1 MSLKKYYLFISLIFS
16 VVLSMPIAHAS
27 VNDDLNSYFNSL
39 GFSSNVTSPQAYHG
53 QQAGYYTGGSVF
65 MRSAT
70 RDVQLVQLELPS
82 FRSGC
87 SGIDLYTGGFS
98 FINSDQIIPLMQNI
112 MNNSASYA
120 FTLAMETASPAL
132 ANVMKYWNDFASKIN
147 QANINSCEM
156 AESLVGGM
164 WPRVRGAQQRVCQ
177 DIGSNSNGLFT
188 DWAQAKQKCGTGN
201 EFTNTMNKARNDPR
215 YKNLVFD
222 SGNIT
227 WKAIKQ
233 NNLFGSD
240 DELAQFFMSLSGTV
254 IIYKDGAGDDEP
266 VKLSPPLPSLM
277 DKDKNNLIKTL
288 LEGGEVTTYKCDT
301 LDVDGCL
308 HPSKDG
314 KILITKDK
322 AFGNRI
328 KNLLD
333 DMVNKIIDDQPLTPE
348 EIGLLQSTS
357 LPIYKMLNVQAAF
370 AKDKKIIDVSSYA
383 DAVATDILFQYLE
396 QSLQIIRNNIAASQY
411 SEAILAELKPNI
423 DKELDQ
429 LRESQKTA
437 YSRMAISIQLIQQ
450 TQVIER
456 MLAGD
461 LSTDLA
467 NSLSWARGLK

>member
-1 MSLKKYYLFISLIFS
+1 MSLKQYVLLTSMIFWMLYSLPF
-16 VVLSMPIAHAS
+16 AHAS
-27 VNDDLNSYFNSL
+27 VNEDLNSYFNGL

-65 MRSAT
+65 MRSRT
-70 RDVQLVQLELPS
+70 RDVQLVELELPS
-82 FRSGC
+82 YRSGC
-87 SGIDLYTGGFS
+87 SGIDIFTGGFS

-132 ANVMKYWNDFASKIN
+132 ANVLKYWNDFARNIN

-164 WPRVRGAQQRVCQ
+164 WPRVRGAQERVCQ
-177 DIGSNSNGLFT
+177 DIGSNTNGLFT

-201 EFTNTMNKARNDPR
+201 EFSNTMNKARHDPR

-233 NNLFGSD
+233 NNLFGGD

-254 IIYKDGAGDDEP
+254 IIYKDGAGDDAP
-266 VKLSPPLPSLM
+266 VKFSPPLPSLM
-277 DKDKNNLIKTL
+277 DKDRNNLIKTL
-288 LEGGEVTTYKCDT
+288 LEGGDVTIYKCDT
-301 LDVDGCL
+301 LDADGCL

-314 KILITKDK
+314 KIFIAKDQ
-322 AFGNRI
+322 AFGSRI
-328 KNLLD
+328 KTLLD
-333 DMVNKIIDDQPLTPE
+333 DMVDKIIDDQALTQE
-348 EIGLLQSTS
+348 EIGLLQETS

-370 AKDKKIIDVSSYA
+370 AKDKKILDISSYA
-383 DAVATDILFQYLE
+383 DAIATDILFQYLE
-396 QSLQIIRNNIAASQY
+396 QSLQIIRNNVSASQY
-411 SEAILAELKPNI
+411 SDAILAELKPNI

-429 LRESQKTA
+429 LRESQKGA

>member
-1 MSLKKYYLFISLIFS
+1 MSLKKYIISLI
-16 VVLSMPIAHAS
+16 LPILYLNITHAS
-27 VNDDLNSYFNSL
+27 VSEDLNNYFNSL

-53 QQAGYYTGGSVF
+53 QQAGFYTGGSVF
-65 MRSAT
+65 ARSAV
-70 RDVQLVQLELPS
+70 RDVQLMQIELPS

-87 SGIDLYTGGFS
+87 SGIDIFTGGFS

-120 FTLAMETASPAL
+120 FTLAMETASPVL
-132 ANVMKYWNDFASKIN
+132 ANVMKYWNDFASKVN

-164 WPRVRGAQQRVCQ
+164 WPKVRGAQQRVCQ
-177 DIGSNSNGLFT
+177 DIGSNTHGLFT
-188 DWAQAKQKCGTGN
+188 DWAQAKQKCGNGD
-201 EFTNTMNKARNDPR
+201 EFSKTMDKARTDPR

-254 IIYKDGAGDDEP
+254 ILYKNGTGDDAS
-266 VKLSPPLPSLM
+266 VTLSPPLPSLM
-277 DKDKNNLIKTL
+277 DKDQNNLIKAI
-288 LEGGEVTTYKCDT
+288 LEGGDVTIYKCDT
-301 LDVDGCL
+301 LDADGCL
-308 HPSKDG
+308 KPKEG
-314 KILITKDK
+314 KLTILKEN

-328 KNLLD
+328 KLLLE
-333 DMVNKIIDDQPLTPE
+333 DMVNKIISDEALTPE

-370 AKDKKIIDVSSYA
+370 AKDKNILDIASYSE
-383 DAVATDILFQYLE
+383 AVATDILFQYLE
-396 QSLQIIRNNIAASQY
+396 QSLIVIRNNVAATQY
-411 SEAILAELKPNI
+411 SEAILAELRPNI

-429 LRESQKTA
+429 LRESQKSA
-437 YSRMAISIQLIQQ
+437 YSRMAISIQMIQQ

-461 LSTDLA
+461 LSTDLS
-467 NSLSWARGLK
+467 NSISWAKGLR